1 MTLNKPSKIQLHKKS
16 KRLELAFGSNT
27 YQLSAEYLRT
37 HSPSA
42 EVRGHGVGQEVLVHG
57 KVNVGIENL
66 IATGNYGLQIVF
78 DDQHDSGI
86 FSWNYL
92 LELGENYEKNWQT
105 YLDRLNEQQKSRDPD
120 TSVIQFPP
128 L

>member
-1 MTLNKPSKIQLHKKS
+1 
-16 KRLELAFGSNT
+16 
-27 YQLSAEYLRT
+27 
-37 HSPSA
+37 
-42 EVRGHGVGQEVLVHG
+42 VHG
-57 KVNVGIENL
+57 KANVGIENL

-92 LELGENYEKNWQT
+92 LELGENYEKNWQA
-105 YLDRLNEQQKSRDPD
+105 YLDRLNQQHKSRDPD